1 MEPVETREMEYIL
14 TLAEERSFSRAAER
28 CYISQPQ
35 LSKII
40 RRAEGNMG
48 FALFDRSTHP
58 LKLTPEGEIVLQHLR
73 RIRGEM
79 QELARSCGTLRKDQR
94 ADLTVGA
101 PSFFCTHS
109 LPPVIRAFGQEA
121 PGFQVRLIETN
132 DQDLRALLASG
143 TADLGITVNTELAA
157 EFPSEVIRRETLVL
171 AVPAAFPVNQGLE
184 NLALSRDDLCEE
196 ALRDPALPGVGLG
209 AFRETDFLLL
219 RSGNDLRT
227 RAVELC
233 QKAGF
238 YPRITMELD
247 QLLTAY
253 YLASA
258 GLGATFARAS
268 TPWYTGFPDALR
280 FYKIEDPLTARNVFL
295 LRRPEG
301 HPGPAGQDFV
311 RFLKQY
317 PFPGQLIRERVSQTG
332 RKVI

>member
-1 MEPVETREMEYIL
+1 MESIETREMEYIL
-14 TLAEERSFSRAAER
+14 ILAEEKSFSRAAER

-40 RRAEGNMG
+40 RRAEQNMG

-58 LKLTPEGEIVLQHLR
+58 LRLTSEGEIVLRHLK
-73 RIRGEM
+73 RIREEM
-79 QELARSCGTLRKDQR
+79 QELIRSCGTLRRDQS

-101 PSFFCTHS
+101 PSFFCTYS
-109 LPPVIRAFGQEA
+109 LPPVIRAFGQED

-132 DQDLRALLASG
+132 DQDLRALLSSG
-143 TADLGITVNTELAA
+143 TADLGITVNAELAE
-157 EFPSEVIRRETLVL
+157 EFPAEVIRRETLVL
-171 AVPAAFPVNQGLE
+171 AVPAAFPVNRGLE
-184 NLALSRDDLCEE
+184 GLALTRDDLREE
-196 ALRDPALPGVGLG
+196 ALQDPALRGVPLS
-209 AFRETDFLLL
+209 AFSGTDFLLL

-233 QKAGF
+233 RQAGF
-238 YPRITMELD
+238 YPHVTMELD

-268 TPWYTGFPDALR
+268 TPWYTGATDALR
-280 FYKIEDPLTARNVFL
+280 FYKIDDPLTTRDVFL
-295 LRRPEG
+295 LRRPDG
-301 HPGPAGQDFV
+301 RPGAAQQSFT

-317 PFPGQLIRERVSQTG
+317 PFPGQ
-332 RKVI
+332 